1 LLIGNM
7 KAWIIS
13 RYLST
18 WNFVAFFFL
27 SFGFYYIYL
36 WVMHNLDFAVLGDSI
51 IEFHSSYLTY
61 FVTFAAVGLV
71 HSIDRLILLRRRL
84 LKPRPMDFLRDLA
97 ANRKATV
104 GMCLPLAKDTWL
116 KDHPLDHHC
125 AEKGSKHHWEDEFDE
140 CCRHEMD
147 DKDKKE
153 HKRLAKI
160 EANR

>member
-1 LLIGNM
+1 
-7 KAWIIS
+7 
-13 RYLST
+13 
-18 WNFVAFFFL
+18 
-27 SFGFYYIYL
+27 
-36 WVMHNLDFAVLGDSI
+36 MHNLDFAVLGDSI

-61 FVTFAAVGLV
+61 FVTLAAVGLV

-140 CCRHEMD
+140 CCRHEME